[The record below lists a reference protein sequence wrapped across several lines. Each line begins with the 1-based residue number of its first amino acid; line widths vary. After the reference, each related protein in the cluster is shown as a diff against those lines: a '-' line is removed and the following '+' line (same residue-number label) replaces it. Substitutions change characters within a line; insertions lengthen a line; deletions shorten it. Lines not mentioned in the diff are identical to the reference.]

1 MTEKTV
7 SEIVSR
13 CEALYEDLYFNAAR
27 EWKAAKPGRKVIGL
41 PAGHILAGGGSFH
54 CMTREI
60 PA

>member
-1 MTEKTV
+1 MV
-7 SEIVSR
+7 R
-13 CEALYEDLYFNAAR
+13 DNPFN
-27 EWKAAKPGRKVIGL
+27 VIGL